1 MLQVELRP
9 SFSATRPS
17 KPFLDREFPPDL
29 CSLGSFEHMLIDKWR
44 RLSEVA
50 PKAGLFGSGVEVG
63 EKAEEKGS
71 GEGLSWLAL
80 AAALAC
86 LAERESIF
94 RSIFSSREANAA
106 GLYALLVRCKSEI
119 REITVD
125 DFVPVNEEGRPA
137 FCPQLT
143 SGLELLLIE
152 KARAKACGSPYLR
165 LQDHTPP
172 RRPLAQ
178 NRSRPVSGVPVLGLD
193 CRPPARAVELAA
205 AHSQTLLQRALGQDA
220 QPQIGKRV

>member
-29 CSLGSFEHMLIDKWR
+29 CSLGSFEHMLIDRWR

-152 KARAKACGSPYLR
+152 KARAKACGSYQKMLEQSQDVR
-165 LQDHTPP
+165 ACLQDITWAPTSAYKTTLPP
-172 RRPLAQ
+172 GDLWLKIEAALSAGYPCLALTAGHQ
-178 NRSRPVSGVPVLGLD
+178 HVQWN
-193 CRPPARAVELAA
+193 
-205 AHSQTLLQRALGQDA
+205 
-220 QPQIGKRV
+220 